1 MTNIPDDDLIDTIAE
16 AIEDAERSFGSGE
29 YHQFA
34 THVTDLIR
42 ERHAIVRL
50 PEATPDW
57 HGGLTRWEVP
67 IIGQRRP
74 GEVTIRKSD
83 NRIGVDAGIPLDNA
97 DDATAL
103 AAALLAAAAVW
114 TPADTT
120 EVGSHRRAPGAH
132 RRSGVMPA
140 GGLPGA
146 ECGGPTVT
154 DTSWPD
160 HPTTDDRSDRD

>member
-1 MTNIPDDDLIDTIAE
+1 MTATNREEPMTNIPDD
-16 AIEDAERSFGSGE
+16 
-29 YHQFA
+29 
-34 THVTDLIR
+34 DLIR

-120 EVGSHRRAPGAH
+120 EVGSHRPRSWGSSPVWRHASRRIAGCRVWRSNRDRHFMARPPHH
-132 RRSGVMPA
+132 RRQERP
-140 GGLPGA
+140 
-146 ECGGPTVT
+146 
-154 DTSWPD
+154 
-160 HPTTDDRSDRD
+160 